1 MSDFNNVTNI
11 TKQKVSA
18 VRLRTWTLTLVIL
31 FAIVFYLVVNIMTS
45 NSFNWVDFLF
55 ICTLQIVSY
64 CLYFPEGENFGCKN
78 QSFLDNKDAY
88 NDKAEKVITHNK
100 ISQLRNYCE
109 IEYIERKERYINN
122 ECGYLGITPK
132 ELELL
137 KVKTKKEIYNLNK
150 FEFKNGDDV
159 KIVNFSRKKRKVL
172 YKLIYQPIPVEKNN
186 TETILSAIENDGTSA
201 IHDGSLAFKK
211 QSYIKKF
218 LVVFLVGLVFGY
230 IGFTV
235 RDSFGIAEMVQIF
248 MYLTTMFTTSVM
260 AFSTGET
267 SSKVYKSHFYIE
279 LSTFLDGFTE
289 WEMNKKEE
297 KEVVE

>member
-1 MSDFNNVTNI
+1 MADFNNITNI
-11 TKQKVSA
+11 TKQKASA

-31 FAIVFYLVVNIMTS
+31 FAIVFYLVVNIITS

-64 CLYFPEGENFGCKN
+64 CLYFPEGDLFGQKN
-78 QSFLDNKDAY
+78 QTYIDNKDAY
-88 NDKAEKVITHNK
+88 NDKAEKIISNNK
-100 ISQLRNYCE
+100 INQLRNYCE
-109 IEYIERKERYINN
+109 AEYIERKERYINN

-137 KVKTKKEIYNLNK
+137 KVMTKNEIFKLKK

-159 KIVNFSRKKRKVL
+159 KIVNFSMKKRKVL
-172 YKLIYQPIPVEKNN
+172 YKLIYHPIPVEKNN

-218 LVVFLVGLVFGY
+218 MVVFLVGLVFGY

-235 RDSFGIAEMVQIF
+235 RDGFGLAELVQIF
-248 MYLTTMFTTSVM
+248 MYITTMFTTSVM

-267 SSKVYKSHFYIE
+267 SSKVYKSYFYIE
-279 LSTFLDGFTE
+279 LSNFLDSFNE
-289 WEMNKKEE
+289 WEMNRKRE
-297 KEVVE
+297 KEVV